1 LFKTINKIFTSLL
14 TILILILLN
23 MVVGNWAAALLTAA
37 SWVSIGFG
45 LLLALFLLWVDVQII
60 VLSALR
66 IKNQF
71 SSKSINLNVKSQSKE

>member
-1 LFKTINKIFTSLL
+1 
-14 TILILILLN
+14 